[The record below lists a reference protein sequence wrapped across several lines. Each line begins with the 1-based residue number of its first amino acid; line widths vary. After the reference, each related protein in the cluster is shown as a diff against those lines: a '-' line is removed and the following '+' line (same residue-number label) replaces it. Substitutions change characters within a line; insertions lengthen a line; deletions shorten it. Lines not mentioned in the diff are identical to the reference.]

1 MKIYTE
7 SVPLQSSKPREAL
20 NIHTRVKAA
29 VDKSGLREGVC
40 LVASLSSDCALVLLQ
55 PDSDFRREFDGWLDQ
70 LGSDPQ
76 SQTDRF
82 GGDFPAGLQSL
93 LLGRQLTIP
102 ISEGRLDL
110 GSGEAVFLVELN
122 GIRPRRVVVKI
133 LGE

>member
-7 SVPLQSSKPREAL
+7 SVPLQSSKPREAV
-20 NIHTRVKAA
+20 NIHSRVKAA

-55 PDSDFRREFDGWLDQ
+55 SDSDFLREFDGWLEQ
-70 LGSDPQ
+70 LGSDTAIQ
-76 SQTDRF
+76 MGRF
-82 GGDFPAGLQSL
+82 GGNFPAGVQSL

-102 ISEGRLDL
+102 FSEGRLDM
-110 GSGEAVFLVELN
+110 GPGEAVFLIELN
-122 GIRPRRVVVKI
+122 GVRPRRVVVKI